1 MSNYGFGTQI
11 TMSDIIA
18 SSNRKE
24 AWDKI
29 HNKEN
34 DRRRVV
40 LEVLSDK
47 EMTVSEMVQALIE
60 DGILKYPDRNYVAPR
75 VNELKEMGVLVSA
88 GKRASLYSGRMET
101 VWKRAE
107 IW

>member
-18 SSNRKE
+18 KGNRKD
-24 AWDKI
+24 AWDKMHI
-29 HNKEN
+29 KEN

-40 LEVLSDK
+40 LEVLGDK
-47 EMTVSEMVQALIE
+47 EMTVSEMVVALM
-60 DGILKYPDRNYVAPR
+60 DKGVLTWPNRNYVAPR
-75 VNELKEMGVLVSA
+75 VTELKEMGVLVQA
-88 GKRASLYSGRMET
+88 GTRRSTISNRNET

-107 IW
+107 EW

>member
-1 MSNYGFGTQI
+1 MSDYGFGTQI
-11 TMSDIIA
+11 TMSDIVA
-18 SSNRKE
+18 KKSRKE

-29 HNKEN
+29 HIKEN

-40 LEVLSDK
+40 LEVLGDK
-47 EMTVSEMVQALIE
+47 EMTVSEMVEALMEKGVI
-60 DGILKYPDRNYVAPR
+60 KYPNRNYVAPR
-75 VNELKEMGVLVSA
+75 VTELKEMGVLVQA
-88 GKRASLYSGRMET
+88 GTRRSTISNTNET

>member
-1 MSNYGFGTQI
+1 MSDYGFGTQI
-11 TMSDIIA
+11 TMSDIVA
-18 SSNRKE
+18 RGNRKE

-29 HNKEN
+29 HIKEN

-40 LEVLSDK
+40 LEILGDK
-47 EMTVSEMVQALIE
+47 EMTVSEIVDALM
-60 DGILKYPDRNYVAPR
+60 DKKILKYPNRNYVAPR
-75 VNELKEMGVLVSA
+75 VTELKDMGVLVEA
-88 GKRASLYSGRMET
+88 GTRISQYSNRKET